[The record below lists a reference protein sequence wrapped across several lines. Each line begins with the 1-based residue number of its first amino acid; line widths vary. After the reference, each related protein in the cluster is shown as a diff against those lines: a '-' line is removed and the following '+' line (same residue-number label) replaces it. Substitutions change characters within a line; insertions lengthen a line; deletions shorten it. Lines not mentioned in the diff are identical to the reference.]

1 METLKLLENFPKA
14 TIVIKQWFLDKLL
27 ESLKDN
33 SVPENFK
40 EFVRAQDMETDKIAT
55 MIEANPRVLFDVFDT
70 HKVYIEI
77 SIDELNGFWWRIDEN
92 KSTVG
97 YEYRINAEK
106 AAIQQAFQ
114 ILNDKL

>member
-1 METLKLLENFPKA
+1 M
-14 TIVIKQWFLDKLL
+14 IKQWFLDKLL

-55 MIEANPRVLFDVFDT
+55 MIDANPRVLFDVFDE
-70 HKVYIEI
+70 HKVYIDI
-77 SIDELNGFWWRIDEN
+77 SCLNN
-92 KSTVG
+92 KFLWGINDDMQNSV
-97 YEYRINAEK
+97 YETRKEAEK
-106 AAIQQAFQ
+106 AAIEQAFQ

>member
-1 METLKLLENFPKA
+1 
-14 TIVIKQWFLDKLL
+14 VIKQWFLDKLL

-55 MIEANPRVLFDVFDT
+55 MIDANPRVLFDVFDE
-70 HKVYIEI
+70 HKVYIDI
-77 SIDELNGFWWRIDEN
+77 SCLNN
-92 KSTVG
+92 KFLWGINDDMQNSV
-97 YEYRINAEK
+97 YETRKEAEK
-106 AAIQQAFQ
+106 AAIEQAFQ